1 MKNNNPNQLFK
12 LAYDLAFVEGSKT
25 QKPGKK
31 SFEYWTAA
39 SASGHA
45 RSMFYLGTCFDHGY
59 GVKRDLKQAFN
70 VAKLG
75 HRSSQYNVGFFYAE
89 VGPVKKNY
97 KTKVYWYKLA
107 AEKGLIDAQR
117 DLGFSYY
124 YGEGIGKDD
133 KMAVKWYRKA
143 AASQD
148 DKALYNL
155 GLCYK
160 HGEGVTR
167 SKRWALYYCF
177 KADKFGNKK
186 AKKHIV
192 EIQKKW
198 L

>member
-1 MKNNNPNQLFK
+1 
-12 LAYDLAFVEGSKT
+12 
-25 QKPGKK
+25 
-31 SFEYWTAA
+31 
-39 SASGHA
+39 
-45 RSMFYLGTCFDHGY
+45 
-59 GVKRDLKQAFN
+59 VKR
-70 VAKLG
+70 
-75 HRSSQYNVGFFYAE
+75 
-89 VGPVKKNY
+89 NY

-143 AASQD
+143 AARQD

-160 HGEGVTR
+160 EGDGVTR
-167 SKRWALYYCF
+167 SKRWALYYF
-177 KADKFGNKK
+177 SKADKSGNKN